1 MVIRSFF
8 RIVISLVGA
17 VLPFLFLSGSYS
29 PLGSYLPSLLNLFG
43 KESSLGNL
51 SRNTGDSSFAD
62 RGGGADRVRDVQC
75 LATRFENST
84 SCDLLATEHG
94 YVADDASGP
103 KHDACRDRRAATK
116 RRPNRPGDGY
126 SPGRGVGID
135 KTTRRLG

>member
-75 LATRFENST
+75 LATRLENGT

-94 YVADDASGP
+94 CVADDASGP
-103 KHDACRDRRAATK
+103 KHDACRDRRVA
-116 RRPNRPGDGY
+116 RNRPSNELAGWYDPVPVPY
-126 SPGRGVGID
+126 NC
-135 KTTRRLG
+135 